1 MVGSFCLFVFFS
13 RGGQEVDFTCLT
25 RPETAQGMSGPGDP
39 QEALTETVIWYPRRG
54 MGKRERKGKEAT
66 KGASLS

>member
-1 MVGSFCLFVFFS
+1 MLKTCFLMVGSFCLFVFFS

-39 QEALTETVIWYPRRG
+39 QEALTETVI
-54 MGKRERKGKEAT
+54 
-66 KGASLS
+66 